1 MSKPVGKSSRY
12 SSKVSSKTSR
22 RRSAPSSAA
31 APVEKESLVPIP
43 PEVSRRMV
51 RRMLIFCGIP
61 SGIGLSSFFVNYYLL
76 VNHVVALPSY
86 FTLVE
91 SLACFGLGFLG
102 ISYGVFSASWDPE
115 PGSLLGIG
123 EFRRNLG
130 NTLKQWRAF
139 AAPDSSD
146 SGETSS

>member
-1 MSKPVGKSSRY
+1 MGKSSRY
-12 SSKVSSKTSR
+12 SKASRGRSSQ
-22 RRSAPSSAA
+22 AA
-31 APVEKESLVPIP
+31 GRVEQQPARGERAAVIP

-51 RRMLIFCGIP
+51 RRILIFSGIP
-61 SGIGLSSFFVNYYLL
+61 STLGLSSFVVNYYLL
-76 VNHVVALPSY
+76 TNHVIALPPY

-91 SLACFGLGFLG
+91 SLAFFGLGFLG

-130 NTLKQWRAF
+130 IFLQQWREA
-139 AAPDSSD
+139 
-146 SGETSS
+146 TSSSASSEADET

>member
-1 MSKPVGKSSRY
+1 MGKSSRY
-12 SSKVSSKTSR
+12 SKASR
-22 RRSAPSSAA
+22 RRSSSTPAQ
-31 APVEKESLVPIP
+31 VEKQPTQREPVAVIP

-51 RRMLIFCGIP
+51 RRILVFSGIP
-61 SGIGLSSFFVNYYLL
+61 SSLGLSSFFVNYYLL
-76 VNHVVALPSY
+76 TNHVVALPPY

-91 SLACFGLGFLG
+91 SLAFFGLGFLG

-130 NTLKQWRAF
+130 NVFKQWREL
-139 AAPDSSD
+139 SD
-146 SGETSS
+146 PSKPSEADES

>member
-1 MSKPVGKSSRY
+1 MGKSSRY
-12 SSKVSSKTSR
+12 SKASRGRSSQ
-22 RRSAPSSAA
+22 AA
-31 APVEKESLVPIP
+31 GQVEQQPARGDRAAVIP

-51 RRMLIFCGIP
+51 RRILIFSGIP
-61 SGIGLSSFFVNYYLL
+61 STLGLSSFVVNYYLL
-76 VNHVVALPSY
+76 TNHVIALPPY

-91 SLACFGLGFLG
+91 SLAFFGLGFLG

-130 NTLKQWRAF
+130 IFLQQWREA
-139 AAPDSSD
+139 
-146 SGETSS
+146 TSSSASSEADET

>member
-1 MSKPVGKSSRY
+1 MGKSSRY
-12 SSKVSSKTSR
+12 SKASR
-22 RRSAPSSAA
+22 RRSSPTPAQ
-31 APVEKESLVPIP
+31 VEKQPTQREPIAVIP

-51 RRMLIFCGIP
+51 RRILVFSGIP
-61 SGIGLSSFFVNYYLL
+61 SGLGLSSFFVNYYLL
-76 VNHVVALPSY
+76 TNHVVALPPY

-91 SLACFGLGFLG
+91 SLAFFGLGFLG

-130 NTLKQWRAF
+130 NVFKQWRESS
-139 AAPDSSD
+139 APSEPSD
-146 SGETSS
+146 AGES